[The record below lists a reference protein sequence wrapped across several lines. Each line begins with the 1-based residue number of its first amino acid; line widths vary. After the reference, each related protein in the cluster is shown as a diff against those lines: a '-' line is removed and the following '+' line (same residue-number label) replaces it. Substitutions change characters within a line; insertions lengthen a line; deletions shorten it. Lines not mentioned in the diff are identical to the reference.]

1 MAGRGP
7 APKPADKRRRR
18 NSPSST
24 SLTPD
29 GVLRGMP
36 LPRSGY
42 STRIDGAKVSFSWP
56 EQTKAW
62 WLNWRRSAM
71 AQTFTAADWD
81 FLLET
86 AVLHACFWDGDRSVA
101 SELRLR
107 VAKFGATPEDRLR
120 LKLEIEA
127 DQGEDQ
133 GDAAEPAAE
142 SSDVPDIADY
152 RRKFAAGSE

>member
-18 NSPSST
+18 NSSST
-24 SLTPD
+24 TSLVAD
-29 GVLRGMP
+29 GILRGSP

-42 STRIDGAKVSFSWP
+42 SVRMDGEKHDFVWP
-56 EQTKAW
+56 EHTKAW

-71 AQTFTAADWD
+71 ARVFTPADWD

-86 AVLHACFWDGDRSVA
+86 AVLHASFWDGDRSVA

-120 LKLEIEA
+120 LKLEIETD
-127 DQGEDQ
+127 DQDE
-133 GDAAEPAAE
+133 EPEEALPD
-142 SSDVPDIADY
+142 SSVPDISDY
-152 RRKFAAGSE
+152 RRKFAAGGE

>member
-7 APKPADKRRRR
+7 APKPADKRHRR
-18 NSPSST
+18 NSSGST

-29 GVLRGMP
+29 GVLRGTP

-42 STRIDGAKVSFSWP
+42 SVRIDGEKLDFSWP
-56 EQTKAW
+56 EQTKSW

-71 AQTFTAADWD
+71 AQTFTPADWD

-86 AVLHACFWDGDRSVA
+86 AVLHALFWDGDRTVA

-107 VAKFGATPEDRLR
+107 VAKFGATPEDRMR
-120 LKLEIEA
+120 LKLEIEDPA
-127 DQGEDQ
+127 DAVETSS
-133 GDAAEPAAE
+133 PAE
-142 SSDVPDIADY
+142 SEVPDISDY
-152 RRKFAAGSE
+152 RRRYAAGSE

>member
-1 MAGRGP
+1 MMAGRGP
-7 APKPADKRRRR
+7 APKPADRVRRR
-18 NSPSST
+18 NASGST

-29 GVLRGMP
+29 GILRGSP

-42 STRIDGAKVSFSWP
+42 SVRTDGEKLDFSWP
-56 EQTKAW
+56 EQTKSW

-71 AQTFTAADWD
+71 AQTFTPADWD

-120 LKLEIEA
+120 LKLTIDDETPVVETPSPTG
-127 DQGEDQ
+127 QV
-133 GDAAEPAAE
+133 
-142 SSDVPDIADY
+142 SDLSDY
-152 RRKFAAGSE
+152 RSRYAAGSE